1 MTPQPF
7 GALDST
13 ARLNPLVLTTG
24 RFSPGEAARF
34 CAAQTDDIH
43 RRIGEAELLYYRGD
57 IAAASHQFADLSDL
71 EDFSG
76 SVASLLCRGNRAAPL
91 RRSGAARR
99 RPGRRRTRRLRRAK
113 SGPWSGP
120 AG

>member
-7 GALDST
+7 VDLDSS

-24 RFSPGEAARF
+24 RFSPGEADRF

-57 IAAASHQFADLSDL
+57 IAAASQQFADLSDL

-76 SVASLLCRGNRAAPL
+76 SVASLLCRSVCALADGNVHTLSRKKELCL
-91 RRSGAARR
+91 RHS
-99 RPGRRRTRRLRRAK
+99 
-113 SGPWSGP
+113 SF
-120 AG
+120 